1 MKCTSRILKEYK
13 TKKADCMWP
22 ETVYGPSDVDTLPVC
37 GGNLKISIEA
47 QDEATYG
54 GHYAT
59 LRLEVICSR
68 CKHGYF
74 PNLITFQQEVEM
86 NNYDITALLEKQ

>member
-22 ETVYGPSDVDTLPVC
+22 ETVYGPSDVGTLEVC
-37 GGNLKISIEA
+37 GGNVVVEVA
-47 QDEATYG
+47 ATDEPEYG

-59 LRLEVICSR
+59 LGMKASCSR
-68 CKHGYF
+68 CKHPYF
-74 PNLITFQQEVEM
+74 PGRIKIESEVN
-86 NNYDITALLEKQ
+86 NNYWDITSLLENQ